1 MGKRHRVR
9 QPTLAQRRQRGVA
22 LLVMVTILAIGAAG
36 LVVSAL
42 TAASNRTAQN
52 RQDNGRA
59 LAEAKDA
66 LAGWVIGQA
75 ILAGENNPGRLP
87 CPEAAGYIG
96 TANEGIAAGN
106 CTLPAVGRL
115 PWRTLGLAKLL
126 DASGEPLWYV
136 VSPGWALP
144 TVTST
149 LTINSNTAGQLALD
163 GTGNAAIA
171 LIIAPGPALNV
182 QASAGCTARAQTRNA
197 LAPDFRDYLECEN
210 ATSPADVSFVTN
222 GPAGSFNDQVLAL
235 TTRDILPGLEAA
247 IAKRIEREI
256 VPRLQTVFAA
266 PSWGMS
272 GVNRV
277 YPFAAP
283 FANPGPGTGTS
294 NYRGVAATYWGLLPF
309 NQTQGCTAS
318 PSNPRCLA
326 DDLVGWMTTP
336 WAYAAGGW
344 GYIQSENC
352 YWEGAGTPS
361 TIPGT
366 YATYDARV
374 CDGEYH
380 EDDLYPANPGLIIA
394 LQAKFNNVALGLRA
408 LDSTKVEIFAH
419 EDPLPFD
426 ESIAEV
432 IPTTSSVTL
441 NTDGSATVTV
451 SGQLPNIDVRGWV
464 TYAVFRIRVRRQIIG
479 DHPLLDA
486 TDPTTGWFV
495 RNDWFRLLY
504 YATSRDYTAEKVPT
518 PSCGGKTC
526 LRLTWGPDTTQ
537 LNDKRALL
545 ILAGRS
551 LANVTRPN
559 DQITDYVEFANN
571 DGNRDFEQQPIR
583 MGADATLKAPF
594 NDRIVV
600 VDQN

>member
-1 MGKRHRVR
+1 MARRPTVRHPLPLRAR
-9 QPTLAQRRQRGVA
+9 QGGVA
-22 LLVMVTILAIGAAG
+22 LLVMVTIIALGASWM
-36 LVVSAL
+36 LLSSL
-42 TAASNRTAQN
+42 NEASSRTALS
-52 RQDNGRA
+52 RQDNARVLGDAKHA
-59 LAEAKDA
+59 LT
-66 LAGWVIGQA
+66 GWMIRQA
-75 ILAGENNPGRLP
+75 IEAGENNPGRLP

-115 PWRTLGLAKLL
+115 PWRTLGLPKLR

-144 TVTST
+144 TVSSM
-149 LTINSNTAGQLALD
+149 LTINSNSLGQLTLD
-163 GTGNAAIA
+163 GTANAAVA
-171 LIIAPGPALNV
+171 LVIAPGPALNV
-182 QASAGCTARAQTRNA
+182 QVSAGCTARTQLRTAST
-197 LAPDFRDYLECEN
+197 PDFRDYLECEN
-210 ATSPADVSFVTN
+210 ATSPVDASFVTN
-222 GPAGSFNDQVLAL
+222 GPTASFNDQVVAL
-235 TTRDILPGLEAA
+235 TARDLLPGLEAA

-256 VPRLQTVFAA
+256 VPQLQSVFAA
-266 PSWGMS
+266 PSWGMT

-283 FANPGPGTGTS
+283 FANPGPGSGTS
-294 NYRGVAATYWGLLPF
+294 DYRGVLATYWGLLPF

-318 PSNPRCLA
+318 ASNPRCLP
-326 DDLVGWMTTP
+326 DLVGWMTTP
-336 WAYAAGGW
+336 WAYEAGGW
-344 GYIQSENC
+344 GYIQTESC
-352 YWEGAGTPS
+352 YWEAGTAPYY
-361 TIPGT
+361 T
-366 YATYDARV
+366 ARV

-394 LQAKFNNVALGLRA
+394 LQAKFSNVALGLRA

-419 EDPLPFD
+419 EDPLPFN
-426 ESIAEV
+426 EGIAEV

-441 NTDGSATVTV
+441 NVDGSATVTV
-451 SGQLPNIDVRGWV
+451 SGQLPNIDSRVWD

-479 DHPLLDA
+479 DHALLDA
-486 TDPTTGWFV
+486 NHPTTGWFV

-518 PSCGGKTC
+518 PSCGGKSC
-526 LRLTWGPDTTQ
+526 LRLTWGPDTIQT
-537 LNDKRALL
+537 NDKRALL

-551 LANVTRPN
+551 LANVARPN
-559 DQITDYVEFANN
+559 AQIADYLEFENA

-583 MGADATLKAPF
+583 TWGDAALKAPF
-594 NDRIVV
+594 NDRVVV